1 MLKSL
6 IKKYN
11 VNVYS
16 MLKNGTVAVI
26 TMFGVW
32 ILFGVKNIMIAFP
45 IALTSTVLGRQN
57 FYVKTFYKVIWLII
71 LDMLIVV
78 TSFIS
83 SLNLYT
89 GIIIN
94 FISILIKEFC

>member
-57 FYVKTFYKVIWLII
+57 FYVKTFRSEERRV
-71 LDMLIVV
+71 
-78 TSFIS
+78 
-83 SLNLYT
+83 
-89 GIIIN
+89 G
-94 FISILIKEFC
+94 KECRSRWSPYH

>member
-26 TMFGVW
+26 TMFAYGYYLELK
-32 ILFGVKNIMIAFP
+32 I
-45 IALTSTVLGRQN
+45 
-57 FYVKTFYKVIWLII
+57 
-71 LDMLIVV
+71 
-78 TSFIS
+78 
-83 SLNLYT
+83 
-89 GIIIN
+89 
-94 FISILIKEFC
+94 

>member
-32 ILFGVKNIMIAFP
+32 ILFGVK
-45 IALTSTVLGRQN
+45 LLG
-57 FYVKTFYKVIWLII
+57 FHGKVR
-71 LDMLIVV
+71 
-78 TSFIS
+78 
-83 SLNLYT
+83 Y
-89 GIIIN
+89 
-94 FISILIKEFC
+94 